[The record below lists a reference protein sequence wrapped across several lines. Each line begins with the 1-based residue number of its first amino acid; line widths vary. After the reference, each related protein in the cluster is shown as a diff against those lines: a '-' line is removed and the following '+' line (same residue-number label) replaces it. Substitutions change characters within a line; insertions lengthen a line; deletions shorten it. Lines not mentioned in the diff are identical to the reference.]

1 MSGGIVQLVATG
13 PQDVWLTGNPEV
25 SFYRSTYKRYTH
37 YAMSLERQ
45 IIQGVT
51 GSGNISTIRFE
62 KKGDLMNYVY
72 FVAKDTSGALIP
84 GIDWSKVVDRVELLI
99 GGQVIDTQDITW
111 MTQIEPVTGAQNYS
125 QRYLNNNTD
134 GLTNVI
140 NGFLPLKFF
149 FCKDWTSSLPLV
161 ALAYHDI
168 EIRITWSSNM
178 TQRVSYALY
187 TVANPATTPI
197 PNLATTTAITNPVT
211 GTAVATSTGAMQMT
225 ISNTTLST
233 VYAQQSNPFTYTGAN
248 FQLVP
253 GMNFYTRVG
262 GATILGAPFLTVVS
276 VSPATN
282 TSGTFIGVFSLGAPN
297 AASLTATVVSPN
309 ATPYSTTVATLGTGS
324 VVGSVGAI
332 TLATAPGAG
341 VTQAFT
347 SVTAIGYI
355 TPGMST
361 AVNLPGTTSTGYV
374 TAIGVTSGAINAV
387 TIGYAASTTATTI
400 SSGVYGFNPAVSQAA
415 RLTYANDASGIT
427 AAVKY
432 NVDKIGGGGSNIIN
446 GQIFVGMAV
455 PLTGMPAG
463 TTGTGY
469 VTTVTPTGAFVT
481 QIVVTYAG
489 NQNVTSTTPVDVTLT
504 PPGDATI
511 TSATYNS
518 TATNTTVYTSAI
530 LPAGSYLVPGMS
542 ISGLAS
548 TTGTGYITAI
558 NSTQPGQQNGFSV
571 YYPAAAPTIT
581 ANLGVQIALAPVGT
595 QQSTVVGQTVYNN
608 VPIYG
613 VGGLAG
619 AVALPVN
626 SVLTSTAPTGTG
638 ATVFTITDIVYRSP
652 GVALAQLTLAGAPS
666 NGAPTVPTITVS
678 PLLTSVAVQFTPTY
692 PIVNLLTSV
701 PTGTMVTGATILGG
715 TLGNT
720 PLASV
725 STIYGPVTGGYL
737 VSIKMN
743 QQQTAG
749 LPASTPD
756 GYYSTK
762 SLSFVPSI
770 YYCGVVTST
779 PVAFSTSG
787 GSLGSLTIA
796 QGTIGG
802 VATSTAIPRIASYF
816 YTTPASTGVAT
827 VATNPV
833 VNASSA
839 SAVTVNYT
847 AATLTTAFSQYT
859 QFAVIPQGQIVS
871 QLAGPQPYIDR
882 EGSAIISLNY
892 VSGVSQIQ
900 VGMAVMGTQYTGP
913 VTVSRIV
920 TSSGTI
926 AGDVASTAIIEI
938 SFPVQS
944 QIVNATTGSSTFIQF
959 IDPTQPLG
967 PGVTV
972 STTGFN
978 GTYEQLQYEVWTN
991 FVILDQNERNF
1002 FAKNS
1007 FDMLITQIN
1016 RIPILAQNM
1025 QDLSLN
1031 HPVKFIAFLANNY
1044 TTAYQTQ
1051 LTTGI
1056 PAVNYQFKTQANG
1069 VDIGDSKS
1077 LFQWQDI
1084 PQYYFTPYGYQHNGA
1099 VAPVG
1104 LISYCLDT
1112 AKLQPTGSLNFSR
1125 MDSYRLVAP
1134 IGVPLTQISGAQGN
1148 YFYAMNYNVLRIKDG
1163 MSGMLYGN

>member
-211 GTAVATSTGAMQMT
+211 GAAVATSAGAMQMT
-225 ISNTTLST
+225 IANTTLST
-233 VYAQQSNPFTYTGAN
+233 IYAQQSNPFTYSGAN

-253 GMNFYTRVG
+253 GMNFYTRAG
-262 GATILGAPFLTVVS
+262 GAAILGASPLTVVS

-282 TSGTFIGVFSLGAPN
+282 TSGTFIGVFSGAPN
-297 AASLTATVVSPN
+297 AASLAATVVSPN
-309 ATPYSTTVATLGTGS
+309 ATPYSTTAASLGTGS
-324 VVGSVGAI
+324 VVGAPGAI
-332 TLATAPGAG
+332 TVATVPGVAG
-341 VTQAFT
+341 VTQALT
-347 SVTAIGYI
+347 VVTTIGYLSA
-355 TPGMST
+355 GMST
-361 AVNLPGTTSTGYV
+361 ATNLPGAAKGYITTVALTAGAV
-374 TAIGVTSGAINAV
+374 TGVTL
-387 TIGYAASTTATTI
+387 GYAASTTITTM
-400 SSGVYGFNPAVSQAA
+400 SGVYGFIPAVSQAA
-415 RLTYANDASGIT
+415 RLTYVSGGTTGAVTYDVANF
-427 AAVKY
+427 
-432 NVDKIGGGGSNIIN
+432 GGGGSTIIN
-446 GQIFVGMAV
+446 GQIFIGMAV
-455 PLTGMPAG
+455 PLPGMPAG

-469 VTTVTPTGAFVT
+469 VTTVTVTGAFVT
-481 QIVVTYAG
+481 QIVVTYAS
-489 NQNVTSTTPVDVTLT
+489 NQNVTSVTPVDVTLT

-511 TSATYNS
+511 TSATYGS
-518 TATNTTVYTSAI
+518 TATNSTVYNTAL

-542 ISGLAS
+542 ISGLAG
-548 TTGTGYITAI
+548 TTGVGYIHTI
-558 NSTQPGQQNGFSV
+558 NSTTPGGQNGFSV
-571 YYPAAAPTIT
+571 YYPAAVPTTT
-581 ANLGVQIALAPVGT
+581 AALGVQIALAPLGT

-613 VGGLAG
+613 VGGAAG

-626 SVLTSTAPTGTG
+626 SYLSSTLPTGTG

-652 GVALAQLTLAGAPS
+652 GVALVQLTLAGTPS
-666 NGAPTVPTITVS
+666 NGVPVVPTITAA

-715 TLGNT
+715 TLGNN

-725 STIYGPVTGGYL
+725 NVIYGPVTGGYL

-743 QQQTAG
+743 QQQTSG
-749 LPASTPD
+749 LPSSTPD

-762 SLSFVPSI
+762 ALSFVPSI
-770 YYCGVVTST
+770 YYCGVVTSA
-779 PVAFSTSG
+779 PPLFSTSG
-787 GSLGSLTIA
+787 GSLGSLNIA

-802 VATSTAIPRIASYF
+802 IATTTAIPKLSSFF

-827 VATNPV
+827 VASNV
-833 VNASSA
+833 IVGVSSA
-839 SAVTVNYT
+839 TAVTVNYT
-847 AATLTTAFSQYT
+847 SATATTAFSQFT
-859 QFAVIPQGQIVS
+859 QFAVIPQGQIVA
-871 QLAGPQPYIDR
+871 QLAGPQPYVDR

-900 VGMAVMGTQYTGP
+900 VGMAVMGTNYTGP

-926 AGDVASTAIIEI
+926 AGDVGSTALIEV

-944 QIVNATTGSSTFIQF
+944 QGVNATTGSSTFIQF

-972 STTGFN
+972 SSTGFN

-1148 YFYAMNYNVLRIKDG
+1148 FFYAMNYNVLRIKDG

>member
-1 MSGGIVQLVATG
+1 
-13 PQDVWLTGNPEV
+13 
-25 SFYRSTYKRYTH
+25 
-37 YAMSLERQ
+37 MSLERQ

-111 MTQIEPVTGAQNYS
+111 MTQIEPVTGAQTYS

-197 PNLATTTAITNPVT
+197 TNLATTTAITNPVT
-211 GTAVATSTGAMQMT
+211 GAAVATSTGAMQMT

-233 VYAQQSNPFTYTGAN
+233 LYAQQSNPFTYTGAN

-253 GMNFYTRVG
+253 GMNFYTRAG
-262 GATILGAPFLTVVS
+262 GAAILGATTLTVVS

-282 TSGTFIGVFSLGAPN
+282 TSGTFIGVFSAAPN
-297 AASLTATVVSPN
+297 AASLGATVVSPN
-309 ATPYSTTVATLGTGS
+309 ATPYSTTVASLGTGS
-324 VVGSVGAI
+324 IVGAVGAI
-332 TLATAPGAG
+332 TAATAPGAG

-361 AVNLPGTTSTGYV
+361 VANLPGTTGKGYV
-374 TAIGVTSGAINAV
+374 TAIGVTNGVINAV
-387 TIGYAASTTATTI
+387 TVGYAASNTATTI
-400 SSGVYGFNPAVSQAA
+400 SSGVYGFNPAVSQDA
-415 RLTYANDASGIT
+415 RLTYVSGGTT
-427 AAVKY
+427 AAVTY
-432 NVDKIGGGGSNIIN
+432 NVANFGGGASSIIN

-455 PLTGMPAG
+455 PLPGMPAG

-469 VTTVTPTGAFVT
+469 VTTVTATGAFVT
-481 QIVVTYAG
+481 QIVVSYSS
-489 NQNVTSTTPVDVTLT
+489 NQNVSSTTAVDVTLT

-511 TSATYNS
+511 SVTAAATVSGSLSVYA
-518 TATNTTVYTSAI
+518 TATVAS
-530 LPAGSYLVPGMS
+530 GYLVPGMS
-542 ISGLAS
+542 ISGLAA
-548 TTGTGYITAI
+548 TTGIGYITAI
-558 NSTQPGQQNGFSV
+558 GSTTPGAQGGFSV
-571 YYPAAAPTIT
+571 YYPSAAPTT
-581 ANLGVQIALAPVGT
+581 VAALANQLALAPVGT
-595 QQSTVVGQTVYNN
+595 QQSTIVGQVIYNN

-613 VGGLAG
+613 IGGAAG

-638 ATVFTITDIVYRSP
+638 ATVFTITDIVYKSP

-678 PLLTSVAVQFTPTY
+678 PLLTSVAVQFTPSY

-701 PTGTMVTGATILGG
+701 PVGTMVTGATILGG
-715 TLGNT
+715 TLGNN

-725 STIYGPVTGGYL
+725 NVIYGPVTGGYL
-737 VSIKMN
+737 VSINMN

-749 LPASTPD
+749 LPAATPN
-756 GYYSTK
+756 GYYSGK
-762 SLSFVPSI
+762 ALSFVPSI
-770 YYCGVVTST
+770 YYCGIVTAT
-779 PVAFSTSG
+779 PPVFATSG

-802 VATSTAIPRIASYF
+802 VATTTAIPKLSSYF

-827 VATNPV
+827 VASNV
-833 VNASSA
+833 IVAASTS

-847 AATLTTAFSQYT
+847 SATLTTAFSQFT
-859 QFAVIPQGQIVS
+859 QFAIIPQGQIVA

-926 AGDVASTAIIEI
+926 AGDVGSTAIIEI

-972 STTGFN
+972 SSTGFN

-991 FVILDQNERNF
+991 FVILDNNERNF

-1044 TTAYQTQ
+1044 TTAYQNQ

-1099 VAPVG
+1099 VAPIG

-1125 MDSYRLVAP
+1125 MDSYRIVSP

-1148 YFYAMNYNVLRIKDG
+1148 FFYAMNYNVLRIKDG
-1163 MSGMLYGN
+1163 MSGLLYGN

>member
-1 MSGGIVQLVATG
+1 
-13 PQDVWLTGNPEV
+13 
-25 SFYRSTYKRYTH
+25 
-37 YAMSLERQ
+37 MSLERQ

-111 MTQIEPVTGAQNYS
+111 MTQIEPVTGAQTYS
-125 QRYLNNNTD
+125 QRFLNNNTD

-161 ALAYHDI
+161 GLAYHDI

-187 TVANPATTPI
+187 TVANPSTTSI
-197 PNLATTTAITNPVT
+197 TNLATTTAITSPVI

-225 ISNTTLST
+225 IANTTLST
-233 VYAQQSNPFTYTGAN
+233 VYAQQSNPFTYSGAN

-253 GMNFYTRVG
+253 GMNFYTRAG
-262 GATILGAPFLTVVS
+262 GAAILTASTLTVVS

-282 TSGTFIGVFSLGAPN
+282 TSGTFIGVFSSAPN
-297 AASLTATVVSPN
+297 AASLPATVVSPN
-309 ATPYSTTVATLGTGS
+309 ATPYSTTVASLGTGS
-324 VVGSVGAI
+324 VVGAVGAL
-332 TLATAPGAG
+332 TAATAPGAG
-341 VTQAFT
+341 ITQAFT

-355 TPGMST
+355 SPGMST
-361 AVNLPGTTSTGYV
+361 VANLPGTTGKGYV
-374 TAIGVTSGAINAV
+374 TAITVSTGAITGVTVA
-387 TIGYAASTTATTI
+387 YAASNTATTI
-400 SSGVYGFNPAVSQAA
+400 SSGVYGFNPPVSQAA
-415 RLTYANDASGIT
+415 RLTYVSGGTTGAVTYDVANF
-427 AAVKY
+427 
-432 NVDKIGGGGSNIIN
+432 GGGASSIIN

-455 PLTGMPAG
+455 PLPGMPAG

-469 VTTVTPTGAFVT
+469 VTTVTVTGAFVT
-481 QIVVTYAG
+481 QIVVTYSG
-489 NQNVTSTTPVDVTLT
+489 NQNVSSVVPVDVTLT

-511 TSATYNS
+511 TNATFGS
-518 TATNTTVYTSAI
+518 TATNTTAYTGAV

-542 ISGLAS
+542 ISGLAA

-558 NSTQPGQQNGFSV
+558 NSTTPGSQTGFSV
-571 YYPAAAPTIT
+571 YYPAAAPTT
-581 ANLGVQIALAPVGT
+581 SANLGVQIALAPVGT

-626 SVLTSTAPTGTG
+626 SILTSTIPTSTG
-638 ATVFTITDIVYRSP
+638 ATVFTITDIVYKSP

-666 NGAPTVPTITVS
+666 NGAPTVPTITAA
-678 PLLTSVAVQFTPTY
+678 PLLTLAAVQFTPTY
-692 PIVNLLTSV
+692 PIVNLLTST

-715 TLGNT
+715 TLGNN

-725 STIYGPVTGGYL
+725 NVIYGPVTGGYL
-737 VSIKMN
+737 VSINMN

-749 LPASTPD
+749 LPAATPN
-756 GYYSTK
+756 GYYTGK
-762 SLSFVPSI
+762 ALSFVPSI

-779 PVAFSTSG
+779 PVAFSTTG

-802 VATSTAIPRIASYF
+802 VATTTAIPKLSSFF

-827 VATNPV
+827 VASNV
-833 VNASSA
+833 IVGVSSA
-839 SAVTVNYT
+839 AAVTVNYT
-847 AATLTTAFSQYT
+847 GASVTTAFSQYT
-859 QFAVIPQGQIVS
+859 QFAIIPQGQIVA

-926 AGDVASTAIIEI
+926 AGDVGSTAIIEI

-972 STTGFN
+972 SSTGFN

-1002 FAKNS
+1002 FSKNS

-1016 RIPILAQNM
+1016 RIPILSQNM

-1044 TTAYQTQ
+1044 TTAYQNQ

-1056 PAVNYQFKTQANG
+1056 PASNYQFKTQANG

-1099 VAPVG
+1099 VAPIG

-1134 IGVPLTQISGAQGN
+1134 VGVPLTQISGAQGN
-1148 YFYAMNYNVLRIKDG
+1148 FFYAMNYNVLRIKDG
-1163 MSGMLYGN
+1163 MSGLLYGN